1 MKSAL
6 SELCIFIGGALIGSS
21 ITYLVVKNKYEK
33 IIDEEIESVKET
45 YEDAYGEKTKTA
57 KLVESMDGAMNPREK
72 NQKAYEEL
80 IRQYKNDESTEDEED
95 EEDEEDDSDEQ
106 EGDDDDMVEPYIITP
121 DEFGDTGYETI
132 CLTLYADGVIEDD
145 EGDMWSDDDISVLL
159 GRDSLSHMGENVD
172 DPDVLYVRNEN
183 EEVDYEIARDVDKY
197 FDEHGKSDD
206 E

>member
-1 MKSAL
+1 MKSVL

-45 YEDAYGEKTKTA
+45 YEDVYGEKTKTA
-57 KLVESMDGAMNPREK
+57 KLVESMDGTMNPREK

-106 EGDDDDMVEPYIITP
+106 EGDDDMVEPYVITP

>member
-1 MKSAL
+1 MKNAL

-33 IIDEEIESVKET
+33 IIDEEIESVKEA
-45 YEDAYGEKTKTA
+45 YEDVYGEKTKTA

-80 IRQYKNDESTEDEED
+80 IRQYKNDEPTDEDED
-95 EEDEEDDSDEQ
+95 ENEEDDPDEQ
-106 EGDDDDMVEPYIITP
+106 EGDDDDMVEPYVITP

-183 EEVDYEIARDVDKY
+183 EEIDYEIARDVDKY

>member
-1 MKSAL
+1 MKSVL

-80 IRQYKNDESTEDEED
+80 IRQYKNDESTEDNDED
-95 EEDEEDDSDEQ
+95 NSDEP
-106 EGDDDDMVEPYIITP
+106 EGDDDDMVEPYVITP

>member
-1 MKSAL
+1 MKSVL

-80 IRQYKNDESTEDEED
+80 IRQYKNDESTEDEE
-95 EEDEEDDSDEQ
+95 EDEEDDSDEQ
-106 EGDDDDMVEPYIITP
+106 EGDDDDMVEPYVITP

>member
-1 MKSAL
+1 MKSVL

-33 IIDEEIESVKET
+33 IIDEEIESVKEA

-80 IRQYKNDESTEDEED
+80 IRQYKNDEPTDED
-95 EEDEEDDSDEQ
+95 EDEEDDPDEQ
-106 EGDDDDMVEPYIITP
+106 EGDDDDMVEPYVITP

-183 EEVDYEIARDVDKY
+183 EEIDYEIARDVDKY

>member
-1 MKSAL
+1 MKSVL
-6 SELCIFIGGALIGSS
+6 SELCVFIGGALIGSS

-45 YEDAYGEKTKTA
+45 YEDVYGEKTKTA
-57 KLVESMDGAMNPREK
+57 KLVESIDGTMNPREK

-80 IRQYKNDESTEDEED
+80 IRQYKNDESTEDEDED
-95 EEDEEDDSDEQ
+95 EEADSDEQ
-106 EGDDDDMVEPYIITP
+106 EGDDDDMVEPYVITP

-183 EEVDYEIARDVDKY
+183 EEVDYEIARDIDKY

>member
-33 IIDEEIESVKET
+33 IIDEEIESVKEA

-57 KLVESMDGAMNPREK
+57 KLVESMDGTMNPREK

-80 IRQYKNDESTEDEED
+80 IRQYKNDESTEDEE
-95 EEDEEDDSDEQ
+95 EDEEDDSDEQ
-106 EGDDDDMVEPYIITP
+106 EGDDDDMVEPYVITP

-183 EEVDYEIARDVDKY
+183 EEIDYEIARDVDKY

>member
-1 MKSAL
+1 MKSVL
-6 SELCIFIGGALIGSS
+6 SELCVFIGGALIGSS

-45 YEDAYGEKTKTA
+45 YEDVYGEKTKTA
-57 KLVESMDGAMNPREK
+57 KLVESMDGTMNPREK

-80 IRQYKNDESTEDEED
+80 IRQYKNDESTEDEE
-95 EEDEEDDSDEQ
+95 EDDDSDEQ
-106 EGDDDDMVEPYIITP
+106 EGDDDDMVEPYVITP